1 MFSQIRRINSN
12 KMTTFVR
19 KMSQCNNN
27 SNNNKDVKYDMIISE
42 LQDVNSRLDSMMK
55 FVMPAAGFYI
65 GTGIGTF
72 FVTLVTMLK

>member
-1 MFSQIRRINSN
+1 MFSQIRRINVN
-12 KMTTFVR
+12 KMATSIR
-19 KMSQCNNN
+19 KLSD
-27 SNNNKDVKYDMIISE
+27 SNKDVKYDMIISE

>member
-1 MFSQIRRINSN
+1 MFSQIRRINVN
-12 KMTTFVR
+12 KMASSIR
-19 KMSQCNNN
+19 KLSD
-27 SNNNKDVKYDMIISE
+27 SNKDVKYDMIISE

-72 FVTLVTMLK
+72 FVTLLTLLK

>member
-1 MFSQIRRINSN
+1 MFSQIRRININ
-12 KMTTFVR
+12 KMASSIR
-19 KMSQCNNN
+19 KLSQCNN
-27 SNNNKDVKYDMIISE
+27 NNNKDVKYDMIISE

-72 FVTLVTMLK
+72 FVTLLTLLK

>member
-1 MFSQIRRINSN
+1 MFSQIRRINVN
-12 KMTTFVR
+12 KMASSIR
-19 KMSQCNNN
+19 KLSD
-27 SNNNKDVKYDMIISE
+27 SNKDVKYDMIISE

-72 FVTLVTMLK
+72 FVSLVTMLK

>member
-1 MFSQIRRINSN
+1 MFSQIRRINVN
-12 KMTTFVR
+12 KMASSIR
-19 KMSQCNNN
+19 KLSD
-27 SNNNKDVKYDMIISE
+27 SNKDVKYDMIISE

>member
-1 MFSQIRRINSN
+1 MFSQIKRINVN
-12 KMTTFVR
+12 KMATSIR
-19 KMSQCNNN
+19 KLSD
-27 SNNNKDVKYDMIISE
+27 NKNVKYDMIISE

-72 FVTLVTMLK
+72 FVSLVTMLK

>member
-1 MFSQIRRINSN
+1 MFSQIRRINVN
-12 KMTTFVR
+12 KMASSIR
-19 KMSQCNNN
+19 KLSD
-27 SNNNKDVKYDMIISE
+27 SNKDVKYDMIISE

-72 FVTLVTMLK
+72 FVTLVTLLK

>member
-1 MFSQIRRINSN
+1 MFSQIRRINVN
-12 KMTTFVR
+12 KMASSIR
-19 KMSQCNNN
+19 KLSQC
-27 SNNNKDVKYDMIISE
+27 NNNKDVKYDMIISE

-72 FVTLVTMLK
+72 FVSLVTMLK